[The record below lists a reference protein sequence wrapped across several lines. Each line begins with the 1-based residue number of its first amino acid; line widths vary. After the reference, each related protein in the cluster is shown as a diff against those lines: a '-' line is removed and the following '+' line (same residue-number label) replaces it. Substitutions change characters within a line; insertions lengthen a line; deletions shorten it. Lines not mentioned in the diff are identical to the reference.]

1 MPVTQQ
7 LARADAAVIERCRRS
22 TALLDELCS
31 FRLLPADDHL
41 DVDWAPSLLHSAAE
55 AALLPATDR
64 DLLRLAFEGEGE
76 VNPAYRD
83 AAHTV
88 WEHPVTATSPAQV
101 AAIAAA
107 LGRCSAS
114 SFPSRAAAAAAA
126 ATQPVEMRPRA
137 LRGYLRDHVRAVAD
151 FYAGAARRGL
161 GVVAWWD

>member
-1 MPVTQQ
+1 M
-7 LARADAAVIERCRRS
+7 
-22 TALLDELCS
+22 
-31 FRLLPADDHL
+31 
-41 DVDWAPSLLHSAAE
+41 
-55 AALLPATDR
+55 
-64 DLLRLAFEGEGE
+64 
-76 VNPAYRD
+76 
-83 AAHTV
+83 
-88 WEHPVTATSPAQV
+88 TATSPAQV

-137 LRGYLRDHVRAVAD
+137 LRDHVRAVAD